1 MTATQTEIQS
11 MIYGIVR
18 RANIASTT
26 EQMILNFYQNT
37 ARTVAQKWREKM
49 FEAFAA
55 GVRSGIFL
63 LGVGVGLLG
72 GLTAALVLGRAM
84 IEACKALAHKL

>member
-1 MTATQTEIQS
+1 
-11 MIYGIVR
+11 
-18 RANIASTT
+18 
-26 EQMILNFYQNT
+26 
-37 ARTVAQKWREKM
+37 M

-72 GLTAALVLGRAM
+72 GLTAALVLGRAI

>member
-1 MTATQTEIQS
+1 M
-11 MIYGIVR
+11 MYGIVR
-18 RANIASTT
+18 RVNIASMTV
-26 EQMILNFYQNT
+26 QMILNFYQNT
-37 ARTVAQKWREKM
+37 ARTVVQKWGKKM

-63 LGVGVGLLG
+63 LGVGVGLMG

-84 IEACKALAHKL
+84 IEVSKALAHKL